1 MILIEIL
8 EKVLIE
14 EIEKVRNENIKLK
27 VKNKKL
33 TIKLSKLKSN
43 EELLNYRLNFIKE
56 GGKCTQN
63 V

>member
-1 MILIEIL
+1 VILIEIL

-43 EELLNYRLNFIKE
+43 EELLNYRLNFIKD

>member
-1 MILIEIL
+1 VILIEIL

>member
-43 EELLNYRLNFIKE
+43 EELLNYRLNFIKD

>member
-1 MILIEIL
+1 MIFIEVL

-33 TIKLSKLKSN
+33 TIKLSKLKNSQ
-43 EELLNYRLNFIKE
+43 ELLNYRLNFIKD
-56 GGKCTQN
+56 GGKCTEN

>member
-1 MILIEIL
+1 MIEIEVL
-8 EKVLIE
+8 ENVLIG

-33 TIKLSKLKSN
+33 TIKLSKLKS
-43 EELLNYRLNFIKE
+43 EQELLNYRLNFIKD